1 MFPWLWFYS
10 PQIHYPWSGAVA
22 QQIEPSIDWFFKGI
36 DPSSGNARVEKK
48 AFDVASYG
56 RQLGLVTEIL
66 VDLAEQSQPTAQLS
80 AQAQS
85 ALQRLIDI
93 QADIERIKQDEAGA
107 LVRDVENQIDQ
118 LKRNNPAAFEDL
130 RQRLRLALA

>member
-10 PQIHYPWSGAVA
+10 PTIHYPWSGGVA
-22 QQIEPSIDWFFKGI
+22 QQIEPTIDWFFKGI
-36 DPSSGNARVEKK
+36 DPSSGNARIEKK

-56 RQLGLVTEIL
+56 RQLGLVAEIL
-66 VDLAEQSQPTAQLS
+66 VDLAEQQPAAELS
-80 AQAQS
+80 PQAQT
-85 ALQRLIDI
+85 ALQRLKDI

-107 LVRDVENQIDQ
+107 LARDVESQIDQ

-130 RQRLRLALA
+130 RQRLRLALN